1 MIALCPGSFD
11 PVHHGHLEI
20 IARAAQL
27 FDEVIVGV
35 AHNSSKKYRFSLE
48 ERVQLVR
55 ESLQELGIEG
65 VSVEPIPPGV
75 LLAEYAAER
84 GAKVLVKGL
93 RSATDYSYEAPMASM
108 NRHLAQVET
117 VFLAGEDRYGAVS
130 STIIREVASL
140 GGDVTPF
147 VPEAVAR
154 ALKNA
159 EINAS
164 SARANPDA
172 HPSDT
177 PDTHTAQQTAP
188 PTGRLITSGMLR
200 PAGYV
205 PHGASLR
212 GYLRGERHL
221 KRFKRGLILINGAN
235 DP

>member
-20 IARAAQL
+20 IARAAEL

-35 AHNSSKKYRFSLE
+35 AHNSAKKYLFSLE
-48 ERVQLVR
+48 ERVRLVE
-55 ESLQELGIEG
+55 ESLRELGIEG

-84 GAKVLVKGL
+84 GAK
-93 RSATDYSYEAPMASM
+93 
-108 NRHLAQVET
+108 

-154 ALKNA
+154 ALK
-159 EINAS
+159 
-164 SARANPDA
+164 SA
-172 HPSDT
+172 
-177 PDTHTAQQTAP
+177 
-188 PTGRLITSGMLR
+188 
-200 PAGYV
+200 
-205 PHGASLR
+205 
-212 GYLRGERHL
+212 
-221 KRFKRGLILINGAN
+221 
-235 DP
+235 

>member
-48 ERVQLVR
+48 
-55 ESLQELGIEG
+55 ELGIEG

-154 ALKNA
+154 ALK
-159 EINAS
+159 
-164 SARANPDA
+164 SA
-172 HPSDT
+172 
-177 PDTHTAQQTAP
+177 
-188 PTGRLITSGMLR
+188 
-200 PAGYV
+200 
-205 PHGASLR
+205 
-212 GYLRGERHL
+212 
-221 KRFKRGLILINGAN
+221 
-235 DP
+235 

>member
-27 FDEVIVGV
+27 FDKVIVGV

-159 EINAS
+159 
-164 SARANPDA
+164 
-172 HPSDT
+172 
-177 PDTHTAQQTAP
+177 
-188 PTGRLITSGMLR
+188 
-200 PAGYV
+200 
-205 PHGASLR
+205 
-212 GYLRGERHL
+212 
-221 KRFKRGLILINGAN
+221 
-235 DP
+235 

>member
-55 ESLQELGIEG
+55 ESLQELGIKG
-65 VSVEPIPPGV
+65 VSVEPIPPDV

-117 VFLAGEDRYGAVS
+117 GV
-130 STIIREVASL
+130 L
-140 GGDVTPF
+140 GLVRTATVRCRPRLFVRWRRWVVT
-147 VPEAVAR
+147 
-154 ALKNA
+154 
-159 EINAS
+159 
-164 SARANPDA
+164 
-172 HPSDT
+172 
-177 PDTHTAQQTAP
+177 
-188 PTGRLITSGMLR
+188 
-200 PAGYV
+200 
-205 PHGASLR
+205 
-212 GYLRGERHL
+212 
-221 KRFKRGLILINGAN
+221 
-235 DP
+235 

>member
-1 MIALCPGSFD
+1 MPLTRILTSSHPKFARIYSFQRLIFIREGTAMIALCPGSFD

-20 IARAAQL
+20 IARTAQL

-108 NRHLAQVET
+108 NRHLIPEVET
-117 VFLAGEDRYGAVS
+117 LFLTPAEQHSFIS
-130 STIIREVASL
+130 SSLVREIARL
-140 GGDVTPF
+140 GGDVSGF
-147 VPEAVAR
+147 VPSAVLEALRKVREA
-154 ALKNA
+154 K
-159 EINAS
+159 
-164 SARANPDA
+164 
-172 HPSDT
+172 
-177 PDTHTAQQTAP
+177 
-188 PTGRLITSGMLR
+188 SGQ
-200 PAGYV
+200 A
-205 PHGASLR
+205 
-212 GYLRGERHL
+212 
-221 KRFKRGLILINGAN
+221 
-235 DP
+235 

>member
-35 AHNSSKKYRFSLE
+35 AHNSAKKYRFSLQ
-48 ERVQLVR
+48 ERVRLVE
-55 ESLQELGIEG
+55 ESLRELGIEG
-65 VSVEPIPPGV
+65 VEPIPPGV

-154 ALKNA
+154 ALK
-159 EINAS
+159 
-164 SARANPDA
+164 SA
-172 HPSDT
+172 
-177 PDTHTAQQTAP
+177 
-188 PTGRLITSGMLR
+188 
-200 PAGYV
+200 
-205 PHGASLR
+205 
-212 GYLRGERHL
+212 
-221 KRFKRGLILINGAN
+221 
-235 DP
+235 